1 MFKHLIDKLT
11 APVEQES
18 TSPAEMRQASVQL
31 LLEVARSDT
40 SIDEVERDTITKAI
54 LSKTG
59 FTPEQIQSS
68 LSESEEAL
76 DRSISF
82 HEHVRLVNEQFDQSQ
97 KIQLIEQMWQ
107 VAYADSHLDPHE
119 EAFIRQIAD
128 LIYLRHREFMQA
140 KHRVI
145 EAGNH

>member
-1 MFKHLIDKLT
+1 MFKQLIEKLT
-11 APVEQES
+11 DPVEPES
-18 TSPAEMRQASVQL
+18 SSPVNMRQASVQL

-40 SIDEVERDTITKAI
+40 SIDDVERDAITRAI
-54 LSKTG
+54 LSKTD
-59 FTPEQIQSS
+59 FSPAQIKDS
-68 LSESEEAL
+68 LAESEQAV
-76 DRSISF
+76 DKSISF
-82 HEHVRLVNEQFDQSQ
+82 HQHVRLVNEQFDQTQ

-107 VAYADSHLDPHE
+107 VAYADGQLDPHE

-145 EAGNH
+145 DSVGH